1 MLAKALKKIR
11 QQLSLFIMVVIVL
24 LAAYVSIGRQF
35 MPAVAGYT
43 QFFEEQ
49 ISALTGVP
57 VRIEALTGSFK
68 GFNPALTISGLR
80 LRVAGPDSVG
90 PDLEAIYFESA
101 QIIIDVPRSIWR
113 RQWVL
118 EDFSVENLEVNLEQ
132 NSDGGWQLQGINLR
146 SRDGIELAKVY
157 QSFLSISRLDMA
169 NVILNVQTNSGDRYR
184 FNNGTASIRN
194 QDQTHYLTLSA
205 FPQNSRAAISAS
217 LEVEG
222 QRLAQMSGRVHV
234 EIPVGNYSEIAAN
247 QYGSNFT
254 VLELVGGGEVWAN
267 LNSGKVTDL
276 VVQPQVSRLVFKGPY
291 SSGTALQQINGLIK
305 LDLSEDSIQ
314 VDMSNM
320 YLSWSGINWLDFH
333 ASMEIAT
340 DSSLDFFADELNIN
354 MLAGVAANSG
364 LIDADAKMQLEAYAP
379 KGLLRNFK
387 LSTAMGEANLQSLN
401 LVSNIANGK
410 VSSVAG
416 SPNISGIDGYVEL
429 NFDSQTKLIK
439 GLAEVESQKFSIN
452 IPNVFTSDWNYSY
465 ANGALDFLVDLNDG
479 QEISLV
485 SSVVV
490 AESEAVDANV
500 KFASY
505 LRRYPDGRRE
515 SELELFVGSSRMDA
529 SRKSLYLPDGTNV
542 DDALRS
548 SMNWVNAAVL
558 GGDIASAGVLYRGS
572 TVQGAPASSKTFQ
585 SFFELTNGDMV
596 FSEQWPALSELSAYV
611 YTDNN
616 EIDVAVANAQSMGL
630 VLENASGTIRR
641 NETGENWLRIQ
652 GLATGATAAGFDYL
666 QNAAVGE
673 QIKAA
678 FAGWGASGNLTAK
691 VAVDIPL
698 SDISSGTDVRIELGL
713 SENDLTIPEYGLSV
727 EQVAGTVIFDTRTGV
742 EPTQLTG
749 RLFANPVAIALSSS
763 LRGEELETIL
773 VDAQGSATPQQLIE
787 WPLQSDFVSNILGYA
802 QGEIAFDSRLKLEQ
816 AAVTDRPSSLS
827 ISSNLQGAKLTL
839 PEPFAKDFTQ
849 QMPLSLDIEFS
860 EKQKIS
866 GSFAGNLGFDLNLA
880 EGVINDGIVYLSESQ
895 TSLANLTASPTKG
908 VAVVGDL
915 AYLKLE
921 QWTDF
926 LDGFGGQT
934 SRNELDSMIAFVD
947 LQLAALELYEQL
959 LPDVAVRIELHPV
972 LSSWS
977 VTLTSDSILGQVDIP
992 FSDDDYLLLDLEY
1005 LRLPADEDDLA
1016 LTEDAANQDLDP
1028 QEATDPLLNI
1038 DPRTLPKMIFSTGD
1052 FSIGESQYGS
1062 WQFRLDPSSSGAELS
1077 DLGFN
1082 FRGLRLELPE
1092 ESPPDP
1098 QGASL
1103 PEPHFSWTF
1112 DGVSHRSELAGLIQA
1127 NNMAD
1132 VLRANGLAA
1141 VFESSQASFVTD
1153 IQWPGSPAF
1162 FAASSLSGSIDMNI
1176 ENGRFLQNAGG
1187 NGALKLI
1194 SIINFD
1200 AIMRRLRFSDD
1211 LLRRGLAYDEI
1222 TANFKLD
1229 NGQVAIQDRLVISGP
1244 SSLYQITGDLDLAQ
1258 ETIDGELYVTLPVSR
1273 NIPWIGVL
1281 TANIPL
1287 AVGAY
1292 LFDRIFGD
1300 QVNSLTSAVYT
1311 LEGSWEGLEPEFKQ
1325 AFGAPAEPAAN

>member
-1 MLAKALKKIR
+1 MLAKVLKKIR

-35 MPAVAGYT
+35 MPAVASYT
-43 QFFEEQ
+43 QFFEER
-49 ISALTGVP
+49 ITALTGVP
-57 VRIEALTGSFK
+57 VRIEALTGSFQ
-68 GFNPALTISGLR
+68 GFNPVLTISGLR
-80 LRVAGPDSVG
+80 LRVADSGAVG
-90 PDLEAIYFESA
+90 PDLVAIYFESA
-101 QIIIDVPRSIWR
+101 QMIIDVPGSIWR

-118 EDFSVENLEVNLEQ
+118 KDFSVENLEVNLEQ
-132 NSDGGWQLQGINLR
+132 NSDGGWHLQGISLE

-157 QSFLSISRLDMA
+157 ESFLSISRLDMA

-205 FPQNSRAAISAS
+205 FPENSRAAITAS

-222 QRLAQMSGRVHV
+222 QRLAQMSGRLHLD
-234 EIPVGNYSEIAAN
+234 IPVGNYSEIAAN
-247 QYGSNFT
+247 QYASDFT
-254 VLELVGGGEVWAN
+254 VLEFVGGGEVWAN
-267 LNSGKVTDL
+267 LDSGKVTDL

-291 SSGTALQQINGLIK
+291 SSGTALQQINGLMK
-305 LDLSEDSIQ
+305 LELSEDLIQ

-320 YLSWSGINWLDFH
+320 YLSWSGINWLDFR
-333 ASMEIAT
+333 ASMELAA
-340 DSSLDFFADELNIN
+340 DSSIDFYADEMNIDL
-354 MLAGVAANSG
+354 MAGVVSKSG
-364 LIDADAKMQLEAYAP
+364 LIDAEGQMQLEAYAP
-379 KGLLRNFK
+379 KGLLRHFK
-387 LSTAMGEANLQSLN
+387 LSTTMDDESLQSLE
-401 LVSNIANGK
+401 LVSNIAGAK

-416 SPNISGIDGYVEL
+416 SPNISGISGYVEL
-429 NFDSQTKLIK
+429 NFDNQTKLIK
-439 GLAEVESQKFSIN
+439 GLVEVESQEFSIN
-452 IPNVFTSDWNYSY
+452 IPNLFTSDWNYTY
-465 ANGALDFLVDLNDG
+465 ANGAIDFLVDLNDG

-500 KFASY
+500 KFASH

-515 SELELFVGSSRMDA
+515 AELELFVGSTRMDA
-529 SRKSLYLPDGTNV
+529 SQKSLYLPDGSNV
-542 DDALRS
+542 DDALRG
-548 SMNWVNAAVL
+548 SMNWVDAAVL
-558 GGDIASAGVLYRGS
+558 GGDISSAGVLYRGS
-572 TVQGAPASSKTFQ
+572 TVQGAPSSSKTFQ

-596 FSEQWPALSELSAYV
+596 FSEQWPGLSELSAYV
-611 YTDNN
+611 YTDDN
-616 EIDVAVANAQSMGL
+616 EIDVAVTNAQSMGL

-641 NETGENWLRIQ
+641 ADTGENWLRIQ
-652 GLATGATAAGFDYL
+652 GLATGPAAAGLDYL
-666 QNAAVGE
+666 QNAEVGE
-673 QIKAA
+673 RIKAA
-678 FAGWGASGNLTAK
+678 FAEWGASGNLAAK

-698 SDISSGTDVRIELGL
+698 SEINSGTDVRIELAL
-713 SENDLTIPEYGLSV
+713 SENDLAIPEYALSL

-749 RLFANPVAIALSSS
+749 RLFAKPVAIALSSL
-763 LRGEELETIL
+763 LRDGELETIL
-773 VDAQGSATPQQLIE
+773 IDAQGSATPQQLIE

-802 QGEIAFDSRLKLEQ
+802 QGDIAFDSRLKLEQ
-816 AAVTDRPSSLS
+816 AAVTNRPSSLS
-827 ISSNLQGAKLTL
+827 ISSNLQGTKLML

-880 EGVINDGIVYLSESQ
+880 GGAINDGIVYLSETQSNLEN
-895 TSLANLTASPTKG
+895 LAASPTKG
-908 VAVVGDL
+908 VAVVGAL
-915 AYLKLE
+915 AYLKLQ

-947 LQLAALELYEQL
+947 LQLEELELYEQL

-977 VTLTSDSILGQVDIP
+977 VTLASESILGQVDIP
-992 FSDDDYLLLDLEY
+992 FSDNDYLLLDLEY
-1005 LRLPADEDDLA
+1005 LRLPADEDALA
-1016 LTEDAANQDLDP
+1016 SVDDAPSQDLEP
-1028 QEATDPLLNI
+1028 LEAMDSLINI
-1038 DPRTLPKMIFSTGD
+1038 DPRTLPKMIFSTRD

-1062 WQFRLDPSSSGAELS
+1062 WQFRLDPTPTGAELT
-1077 DLGFN
+1077 DLAFN

-1092 ESPPDP
+1092 DGPPEA
-1098 QGASL
+1098 QGASVL
-1103 PEPHFSWTF
+1103 EPHFSWTF

-1127 NNMAD
+1127 DNMAD

-1141 VFESSQASFVTD
+1141 VFESSQASFATD

-1162 FAASSLSGSIDMNI
+1162 FAASALSGSIDMNI

-1222 TANFKLD
+1222 TADFKLD

-1244 SSLYQITGDLDLAQ
+1244 SSLYQITGDLDLAR
-1258 ETIDGELYVTLPVSR
+1258 ETINGELYVTLPVSR

-1300 QVNSLTSAVYT
+1300 QVDSLTSAVYT

-1325 AFGAPAEPAAN
+1325 AFGAPAEPASN